1 VAAWFGLFARSGRV
15 TGFLG
20 PAVLAAVTVATDSQR
35 LGLATVLVFL
45 TLGALTLA
53 TVKDRA

>member
-1 VAAWFGLFARSGRV
+1 
-15 TGFLG
+15 
-20 PAVLAAVTVATDSQR
+20 VLAAVTVATDSQR